1 MIREDPNIYAEF
13 KAVLESSTAHEAD
26 QPVTFD
32 EIATLGLSMLAH
44 LPKMTLQKLQPGGH
58 YQAQSHSKLSAEDD
72 GEESTDD
79 DDNGIKPE
87 EKDIVQVMSQANVG
101 RLKAIKAL
109 SKNTNDVVNAIMEL
123 ELTRM

>member
-1 MIREDPNIYAEF
+1 M
-13 KAVLESSTAHEAD
+13 ESSTAPEAD
-26 QPVTFD
+26 RPMTDHEV
-32 EIATLGLSMLAH
+32 ATVDKTILVH
-44 LPKMTLQKLQPGGH
+44 LPKMTLQKLQPSN
-58 YQAQSHSKLSAEDD
+58 YQAQSHSKLSAEDE

-87 EKDIVQVMSQANVG
+87 EKDIVQVMSQANVD
-101 RLKAIKAL
+101 RLRAIKAS

>member
-1 MIREDPNIYAEF
+1 MEDPNIYAEF
-13 KAVLESSTAHEAD
+13 KPVLESSNTLEAD
-26 QPVTFD
+26 QPMTID
-32 EIATLGLSMLAH
+32 EVATPDKTILAH
-44 LPKMTLQKLQPGGH
+44 LPKMTLQKLQPNN

-101 RLKAIKAL
+101 RLRAIKAS

>member
-1 MIREDPNIYAEF
+1 MEDPNIYAEF
-13 KAVLESSTAHEAD
+13 KPVLESSNALEAD
-26 QPVTFD
+26 QPMTID
-32 EIATLGLSMLAH
+32 EVATPDKTILAH
-44 LPKMTLQKLQPGGH
+44 LPKMTLQKLQPNN
-58 YQAQSHSKLSAEDD
+58 YQVQSHSKLSAEDD

-109 SKNTNDVVNAIMEL
+109 SKNTNDVVNSIMEL

>member
-1 MIREDPNIYAEF
+1 MEDPKIYAEF
-13 KAVLESSTAHEAD
+13 KPVLESCNTLEAD
-26 QPVTFD
+26 QPMTID
-32 EIATLGLSMLAH
+32 EVATPDKTILAH
-44 LPKMTLQKLQPGGH
+44 LPKMTLQKLQPNS
-58 YQAQSHSKLSAEDD
+58 YQSQSHSKLSAEDD

-109 SKNTNDVVNAIMEL
+109 SKNTNDVVNSIMEL

>member
-1 MIREDPNIYAEF
+1 MITEDPNIYAEF
-13 KAVLESSTAHEAD
+13 KAVLESSTAPEAD

-32 EIATLGLSMLAH
+32 EIATFGLSMLAH
-44 LPKMTLQKLQPGGH
+44 LPKMTLQKLQPSN
-58 YQAQSHSKLSAEDD
+58 YQTQSHSKLSAEDE
-72 GEESTDD
+72 GGESTDD

>member
-1 MIREDPNIYAEF
+1 MTTEDPNIYAGF

-32 EIATLGLSMLAH
+32 EIATFGLSMLAH
-44 LPKMTLQKLQPGGH
+44 LPKMTLQKLQPSN
-58 YQAQSHSKLSAEDD
+58 YQAQSHSKLSAEDE

>member
-1 MIREDPNIYAEF
+1 MEDPNIYAEF
-13 KAVLESSTAHEAD
+13 KPVLESSNAPEAD
-26 QPVTFD
+26 QPMTID
-32 EIATLGLSMLAH
+32 EVATPDKTILAH
-44 LPKMTLQKLQPGGH
+44 LPKMTLQKLQPNN
-58 YQAQSHSKLSAEDD
+58 YQVQSHSKLNAEDD
-72 GEESTDD
+72 GEQSTDD

>member
-1 MIREDPNIYAEF
+1 M
-13 KAVLESSTAHEAD
+13 ESSTAPEAD
-26 QPVTFD
+26 QPMTDHEV
-32 EIATLGLSMLAH
+32 ATIDKTILAH

-87 EKDIVQVMSQANVG
+87 EKDILQVMSQANVG

-109 SKNTNDVVNAIMEL
+109 AKNTNDVVNAIMEL

>member
-1 MIREDPNIYAEF
+1 MEDPNIYAEF
-13 KAVLESSTAHEAD
+13 KPVLESCNTLEAD
-26 QPVTFD
+26 QPMTID
-32 EIATLGLSMLAH
+32 EVATPDKTILAH
-44 LPKMTLQKLQPGGH
+44 LPKMTLQNLQPNN
-58 YQAQSHSKLSAEDD
+58 YQSQSHSQLSAEDD
-72 GEESTDD
+72 GEESIDD
-79 DDNGIKPE
+79 GDDGIKPE

>member
-1 MIREDPNIYAEF
+1 MEDPNIYAEF
-13 KAVLESSTAHEAD
+13 KPVLESSNTLEAD
-26 QPVTFD
+26 QPMTID
-32 EIATLGLSMLAH
+32 EVATPDKTILAH
-44 LPKMTLQKLQPGGH
+44 LPKMTLQKLQPNN
-58 YQAQSHSKLSAEDD
+58 YQVQSHSKLSAEDD

>member
-1 MIREDPNIYAEF
+1 MITEDPNIYAEF
-13 KAVLESSTAHEAD
+13 KAVLESSTAPEAD

-32 EIATLGLSMLAH
+32 EIATFGLSMLAH
-44 LPKMTLQKLQPGGH
+44 LPKMTLQKLQPSN

>member
-1 MIREDPNIYAEF
+1 MITEDPNIYAEF
-13 KAVLESSTAHEAD
+13 KAVLESSTAPEAD

-32 EIATLGLSMLAH
+32 EIATFGLSMLAH
-44 LPKMTLQKLQPGGH
+44 LPKMTLQKLQPSN
-58 YQAQSHSKLSAEDD
+58 YQAQSHSKLSAEDE

>member
-1 MIREDPNIYAEF
+1 M
-13 KAVLESSTAHEAD
+13 ESSTAPEAD

-32 EIATLGLSMLAH
+32 EIATFGLSMLAH
-44 LPKMTLQKLQPGGH
+44 LPKMTLQKLQPSNH
-58 YQAQSHSKLSAEDD
+58 QAQSHSKLSAEDE